1 MVVTLHSMTCTYYS
15 VYIQNII
22 DTKTIGKGFST
33 KENATLRLSE
43 EIVKYDKSRKDA
55 FH

>member
-1 MVVTLHSMTCTYYS
+1 MYILFCIYIYS
-15 VYIQNII
+15 I